1 MNISDSTKERIA
13 ESLASWV
20 ENDLAM
26 ILDDA
31 ETQAAEEAR
40 NELLDEV
47 ESWIDKLESWVKD
60 KKKDIQLYEAFN
72 IMQDMIR
79 MDAVAVRKN

>member
-60 KKKDIQLYEAFN
+60 KRLF
-72 IMQDMIR
+72 
-79 MDAVAVRKN
+79 